1 LGIGKEADVFDVLL
15 ANTKKRAAIKIHRV
29 GRSSF
34 YHIKRYRT
42 YIAKRKHISWLYVS
56 RLAAQREFEALEILY
71 NGKLSVPEPIFQNRH
86 VIVMSFIN
94 GQLLVEIN
102 YLEEPELILNK
113 ILDFIYDS
121 FKNYDIIHSDLS
133 EFNIMITDNNEI
145 LVFDFPQWISSDH
158 PQYEYYLK
166 RDIFN
171 TIDFFR
177 RRFGITADLEQ
188 IYEKFGI

>member
-1 LGIGKEADVFDVLL
+1 
-15 ANTKKRAAIKIHRV
+15 
-29 GRSSF
+29 
-34 YHIKRYRT
+34 
-42 YIAKRKHISWLYVS
+42 
-56 RLAAQREFEALEILY
+56 
-71 NGKLSVPEPIFQNRH
+71 
-86 VIVMSFIN
+86 
-94 GQLLVEIN
+94 
-102 YLEEPELILNK
+102 
-113 ILDFIYDS
+113 
-121 FKNYDIIHSDLS
+121 
-133 EFNIMITDNNEI
+133 MITDNNEI